1 MNNDRIL
8 FSDFDDEMA
17 RTRSVLQAVR
27 AEDMAHQFST
37 ELRSIGWNANHLA
50 EIVGW
55 TGPILEESE
64 FDMAPVDGPRYETP
78 SISDPVELVRK
89 FDGAVLAAGTAL
101 ATVNDSVFE
110 EDWHMKAAGEVL
122 FTMKKGACIRKWV
135 INHTIHH
142 RAILSVYLRMRG
154 VESQPVYDS

>member
-1 MNNDRIL
+1 MNNSSL
-8 FSDFDDEMA
+8 LLSDFDDEMA
-17 RTRSVLQAVR
+17 RTRLVLQAVR
-27 AEDMAHQFST
+27 AEDMTHQFSP

-55 TGPILEESE
+55 TGSILEESE
-64 FDMAPVDGPRYETP
+64 FDIAPVDGPRYETP
-78 SISDPVELVRK
+78 SISDPKELVRK

-101 ATVNDSVFE
+101 ATVDESVFDE
-110 EDWHMKAAGEVL
+110 NWQMKMAGELL

-154 VESQPVYDS
+154 VESPPVYDS